1 MCIILSVFM
10 DINTLF
16 LSLLSKTKI
25 KLTKISYILVFLL
38 FLSCLST
45 DRNKKIANDLANET
59 SPYLLQHAYNPVN
72 WKAWNNETLEYAK
85 KENKLMVISIG
96 YASCHW
102 CHVMEKESFE
112 NDSIAQ
118 IMNSNF
124 VNIKVDR
131 EERPDVDKVYM
142 SAVQLMTGKGGW
154 PLNCITLP
162 DGRPVFG
169 GTYFTKEQWNQIL
182 IDISTLYKE
191 NPQKVEQYAQRVTEG
206 IQNSE
211 LISLNKEDPTF
222 KNEEIISIINQSKEQ
237 LDFVNGGLS
246 GAPKFPMP
254 STLSYL
260 LRYHDQFKDDDIEK
274 FIEKTLTKMAFGG
287 IYDHVGG
294 GFSRYAIDQQW
305 HIPHFEKMLYD
316 NAQLVSLYSRAY
328 LKNQKKLYKAVVT
341 ETLDFVTNELNT
353 NNGAFY
359 SSLDADSKN
368 ESNELEEG
376 AFYYWTKEE
385 LAKILKKDFD
395 LFSKYYNVNDIGLW
409 EKERYVL
416 IRSQSNI
423 EFAEANKIPLPTL
436 EQKIS
441 EWKKR
446 LYSER
451 NNKNKPNLDDKVLTS
466 WNALMLQGFIDA
478 YKAFDDE
485 DYKKQA
491 INIGEF
497 LVKNQLRKDGGLYRS
512 YKNGKSTINGYAEDY
527 ATVIDAFVSLY
538 EITFDEKWLLQSKE
552 LMEYTIAHF
561 LDTNSGMFFYTSN
574 EDKDLITNKIEVID
588 GVISSSNSILGN
600 NLFKI
605 GHHFSDQKM
614 IELSE
619 QMLNNL
625 QVKIKENPLGYPT
638 WLHLMT
644 NFTKPFYEV
653 AIVGENADP
662 LSKILFQQ
670 YLPNILI
677 TASKTASELPLLSYK
692 YIDDETLVY
701 VCVNGS
707 CKLPQNDI
715 YKAIGMIEK

>member
-1 MCIILSVFM
+1 M